1 MSPERPSLSWDD
13 PDEADYHKQ
22 GSDAPT
28 LVIVDRDDLNTGDEA
43 DGWCPHD
50 ALRTALRS
58 PDDTVSRQLPW
69 PPSVMP

>member
-1 MSPERPSLSWDD
+1 MSPKRPSLSWDD

-43 DGWCPHD
+43 DG
-50 ALRTALRS
+50 
-58 PDDTVSRQLPW
+58 
-69 PPSVMP
+69 